1 MAENFRDFPSNP
13 LNARPFLPIIYRD
26 GSTVAEMRIPE
37 IQPEGGR
44 PTETLWE
51 RTEKARLADI
61 RTPGSTAES
70 AQSIDQERS
79 ADDVHLSELVD
90 TFAKQLDASEKIA
103 DLKSAFDSDLYQV
116 DAVQL
121 AKRMLQ
127 DQRR

>member
-1 MAENFRDFPSNP
+1 
-13 LNARPFLPIIYRD
+13 
-26 GSTVAEMRIPE
+26 MRIPE

-90 TFAKQLDASEKIA
+90 TFAKQLDASAKIA
-103 DLKSAFDSDLYQV
+103 DLKSAFDSDRYQV